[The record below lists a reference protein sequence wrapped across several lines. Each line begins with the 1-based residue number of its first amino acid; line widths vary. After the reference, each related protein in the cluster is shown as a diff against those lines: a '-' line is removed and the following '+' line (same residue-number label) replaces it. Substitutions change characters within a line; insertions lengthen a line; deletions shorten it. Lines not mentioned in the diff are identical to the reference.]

1 MVIRPLTEKEG
12 KNTEKKNVE
21 ELELTTSEGRI
32 EQIRIVVSSYQS
44 NNSLC
49 VGMFSLE
56 DGYPSPCGNLT
67 IDLPGE
73 VPEYCAY
80 IDTDNIPESEDFLT
94 KNAIAEF
101 TGLEK
106 KWGNVSYPLYL
117 FEPERLRELCPEGMK
132 KYDAEKGI
140 NQKQNEMNICR

>member
-80 IDTDNIPESEDFLT
+80 IDTDNIPDSEDFLT
-94 KNAIAEF
+94 KNAIAEVY
-101 TGLEK
+101 GLGEK
-106 KWGNVSYPLYL
+106 VGKCVISSLSV
-117 FEPERLRELCPEGMK
+117 
-132 KYDAEKGI
+132 
-140 NQKQNEMNICR
+140 

>member
-1 MVIRPLTEKEG
+1 MEIRSLTEKEG
-12 KNTEKKNVE
+12 KNTEKRNMD
-21 ELELTTSEGRI
+21 ELALTTSEGRI

-49 VGMFSLE
+49 MGMFSLE

-80 IDTDNIPESEDFLT
+80 IDTDTIPE
-94 KNAIAEF
+94 
-101 TGLEK
+101 LEK

-132 KYDAEKGI
+132 KYEAEKGI
-140 NQKQNEMNICR
+140 NQKHNEMNKSR